1 MKIDNYYVIEYDFNL
16 GNYYK
21 RIKSIGK
28 IKISSSFDINS
39 DFIFGYYVS
48 GYKDIIFNKF
58 LKYSECIDR
67 YPLSCCEFLTNK
79 ECSTRNINRSRMLE
93 IFLLL
98 NKNYVIEKVS
108 EGKQKKLTPEN

>member
-28 IKISSSFDINS
+28 VKFSSVFDFNS
-39 DFIFGYYVS
+39 DTFYSYYIS
-48 GYKDIIFNKF
+48 GYKDIIFKKF
-58 LKYSECIDR
+58 LKDSKCIDS
-67 YPLSCCEFLTNK
+67 YPLSCSEFLTN
-79 ECSTRNINRSRMLE
+79 EEHSTKNINRSRMLE

-98 NKNYVIEKVS
+98 NKNNVNEKVS
-108 EGKQKKLTPEN
+108 EEKQKKLTL